1 VVCAKEALKSSRTY
15 PGLTRTSDWGRN
27 DVGVNGPPHANDSW
41 NYHAKAAELKLLLC
55 VALHTDV
62 GDVGRK

>member
-1 VVCAKEALKSSRTY
+1 M
-15 PGLTRTSDWGRN
+15 
-27 DVGVNGPPHANDSW
+27 GVNGPPHANDSW

-62 GDVGRK
+62 GDVGRKRDGYIYSETLVFIVK